1 MKKRFFDRKGKSIV
15 AILTSLALVLA
26 MFVALPGVKTWADT
40 YTHNI
45 AYDNGGWRIWGD
57 GFPNTGAT
65 TGTIPAGAIV
75 GISNT
80 SLNDGATLQGIAN
93 FSQGVETDNIGGG
106 QAGILYT
113 LTSPVNFSID
123 GNNIIFT
130 AGAAAATEGEGSGAG
145 VGFTP
150 EQIAWAQYHDHAH
163 NSNDAGFGFI
173 VTTPVS
179 EYSDGVEAWGCP
191 ECGYFEYRSPISA
204 YDFFNGI
211 TTSRFNA
218 AQPGQTITIEAGQWV
233 SFHKSVIDAL
243 RKNREITTNIIYKS
257 NGVLST
263 LTIPRGTD
271 FSNVPEDKYMGI
283 DYLAYCLGIVPVPKF
298 G

>member
-1 MKKRFFDRKGKSIV
+1 MKKNFFDRKGKSII
-15 AILTSLALVLA
+15 AILMSLVLVA
-26 MFVALPGVKTWADT
+26 VMFVALPGVNSWAAAKTFVTNEDAETNVAVWDSVTKGQSYSGTISAGDT
-40 YTHNI
+40 FIVQTASGWDVSGIENYATLVK
-45 AYDNGGWRIWGD
+45 NGGGEAVYMWNKNVSFQCSGKK
-57 GFPNTGAT
+57 
-65 TGTIPAGAIV
+65 
-75 GISNT
+75 ISF
-80 SLNDGATLQGIAN
+80 L
-93 FSQGVETDNIGGG
+93 
-106 QAGILYT
+106 
-113 LTSPVNFSID
+113 
-123 GNNIIFT
+123 
-130 AGAAAATEGEGSGAG
+130 AAAGGA
-145 VGFTP
+145 VAKEEENKPKEEDTTP
-150 EQIAWAQYHDHAH
+150 QYTAAQIAWAQYHDHAH

-191 ECGYFEYRSPISA
+191 ECGYIEYRSPISA

-218 AQPGQTITIEAGQWV
+218 AKPGQTITIEAGQWV

-257 NGVLST
+257 NGKLST